1 MAQGLPTWS
10 SRLIALLERGLP
22 SALLEDHERRRRA
35 LLIEGTAWLVV
46 LACALTVPVIATTT
60 AGLGR
65 ITSLAADLGT
75 LALTLV
81 GPWLLRRTGTPTA
94 AGHWITGCVFA
105 GIVYAVSTTGV
116 FASPYWILLALV
128 PFLATQMAGRAAGHL
143 WGAICLVGVGLLFAA
158 DHFTDVLPQFHDPK
172 SYASTTAI
180 YGAMTILAVQGLG
193 YLADLAKD
201 EAIARAED
209 AAVQLEH
216 ADLEIERAR
225 ILAQQAV
232 AASSAKS
239 AFMATMSH
247 ELRTPL
253 NAVIGYAEM
262 LVEDA
267 DAHDLPDMRDDLV
280 KIVGA
285 SQHLLG
291 LIDDVL
297 DLSRVEAAKLDLR
310 RERFAAEEVAREV
323 VEALQPLA
331 RTRGNV
337 LELRAPLA
345 ALVADLD
352 RGRLRQV
359 LINLVG
365 NALKFTARGRVT
377 VHVRGETVDLAQFV
391 VFAVEDTGIGI
402 RDGDHRRIFE
412 PFTQV
417 DSSPRRRY
425 EGTGLGLALCK
436 NLVEMMG
443 GTIGVRS
450 EFGRGSVFTVR
461 LPAAAPAR
469 SAPAAPAAAC

>member
-1 MAQGLPTWS
+1 MAERQPPWA

-22 SALLEDHERRRRA
+22 PSLLEDHEMRRRA

-46 LACALTVPVIATTT
+46 LACALTVPVIAATTQ
-60 AGLGR
+60 GLGR
-65 ITSLAADLGT
+65 VTSLAADLGT

-81 GPWLLRRTGTPTA
+81 GPWLLRRRGTSAA

-105 GIVYAVSTTGV
+105 GVVYAVSTTGA
-116 FASPYWILLALV
+116 FASPYWILLAVV
-128 PFLATQMAGRAAGHL
+128 PFLAAQMAGRSAGHL
-143 WGAICLVGVGLLFAA
+143 WSAICLLGIGSLFAA
-158 DHFTDVLPQFHDPK
+158 DHFTDVLPQFHDPAN
-172 SYASTTAI
+172 YATTTAI
-180 YGAMTILAVQGLG
+180 YGAMTILAVHGLSH
-193 YLADLAKD
+193 LADLAKD
-201 EAIARAED
+201 EAIARAE
-209 AAVQLEH
+209 AASVQLEH

-267 DAHDLPDMRDDLV
+267 EAEGLHDMRDDLV

-310 RERFAAEEVAREV
+310 RDRFAAEELAREV
-323 VEALQPLA
+323 TEALQPLA
-331 RTRGNV
+331 RTRGNQ
-337 LELRAPLA
+337 LEVRAPPA
-345 ALVADLD
+345 SIVACLD
-352 RGRLRQV
+352 RGRLRQI

-377 VHVRGETVDLAQFV
+377 VHVRGETVDLAHFV

-450 EFGRGSVFTVR
+450 QFGHGSVFTVR
-461 LPAAAPAR
+461 LPAEAPGR
-469 SAPAAPAAAC
+469 YEPAAPDVAC

>member
-1 MAQGLPTWS
+1 MAKRQPTWS
-10 SRLIALLERGLP
+10 RRLIALLERGLP
-22 SALLEDHERRRRA
+22 PALLEDHEMRRQA

-46 LACALTVPVIATTT
+46 LACALTVPVIAGTTS
-60 AGLGR
+60 GIGR
-65 ITSLAADLGT
+65 ITSLAADVGT
-75 LALTLV
+75 LLLTLV
-81 GPWLLRRTGTPTA
+81 GPWLLRRRGTPVA

-105 GIVYAVSTTGV
+105 GTVYAVSTTGA
-116 FASPYWILLALV
+116 FASPYWILLAIV
-128 PFLATQMAGRAAGHL
+128 PFLAAQMAGRRAGHL
-143 WGAICLVGVGLLFAA
+143 WGAICLVGVCALFFA
-158 DHFTDVLPQFHDPK
+158 DHFTDVLPQFHDPDR
-172 SYASTTAI
+172 YATTTAI
-180 YGAMTILAVQGLG
+180 YGAMTILAVHGLSH
-193 YLADLAKD
+193 LADLAKD
-201 EAIARAED
+201 EAIARAE
-209 AAVQLEH
+209 AAAAQLEH

-232 AASSAKS
+232 AANSAKS

-267 DAHDLPDMRDDLV
+267 DAQGLPDMRDDLV

-297 DLSRVEAAKLDLR
+297 DLSRVEATKLDLR
-310 RERFAAEEVAREV
+310 REQFAPEDVAREV
-323 VEALQPLA
+323 TEALQPLA

-337 LELRAPLA
+337 LEVHGPPAPLHA
-345 ALVADLD
+345 TLD
-352 RGRLRQV
+352 RSRLRQV
-359 LINLVG
+359 LINLIG

-377 VHVRGETVDLAQFV
+377 VYVRGEEVGPARFV

-402 RDGDHRRIFE
+402 REGDHRRIFE

-436 NLVEMMG
+436 HLVEMMG
-443 GTIGVRS
+443 GSIGVRS
-450 EFGRGSVFTVR
+450 EFGHGSVFTVR
-461 LPAAAPAR
+461 LPAEPPAR
-469 SAPAAPAAAC
+469 AEPAAPAAAC

>member
-1 MAQGLPTWS
+1 MAQRPLTWS
-10 SRLIALLERGLP
+10 RRLIAVLERGLP
-22 SALLEDHERRRRA
+22 PALLEDHEMRRRA
-35 LLIEGTAWLVV
+35 LLIEGTAWLVI
-46 LACALTVPVIATTT
+46 LACALTVPVILATTT
-60 AGLGR
+60 GIGR

-75 LALTLV
+75 MLLTFV
-81 GPWLLRRTGTPTA
+81 GPGLLRLRGTPAA

-105 GIVYAVSTTGV
+105 GTLYAVSTTGA
-116 FASPYWILLALV
+116 FASPYWILLAIV
-128 PFLATQMAGRAAGHL
+128 PFLAAQMAGRSAGHL
-143 WGAICLVGVGLLFAA
+143 WGAICLVGVVALFAV
-158 DHFTDVLPQFHDPK
+158 DRFTGVLPQFHDPDLTG
-172 SYASTTAI
+172 STTAI
-180 YGAMTILAVQGLG
+180 YGAMTILAVHGLSH
-193 YLADLAKD
+193 LADLAKD
-201 EAIARAED
+201 EAIARAEA

-216 ADLEIERAR
+216 ADLEVERAR

-232 AASSAKS
+232 AASTAKS

-267 DAHDLPDMRDDLV
+267 DAQGLPDMRDDLV

-297 DLSRVEAAKLDLR
+297 DLSRVEATKLDLQ
-310 RERFAAEEVAREV
+310 REQFAAEDVAREV
-323 VEALQPLA
+323 AEALQPLA
-331 RTRGNV
+331 RTRGTA
-337 LELRAPLA
+337 LEVRPPAVPLITQ
-345 ALVADLD
+345 LD
-352 RGRLRQV
+352 RGRVRQV
-359 LINLVG
+359 LVNLVG

-377 VHVRGETVDLAQFV
+377 VYVRGEADGDAQFV

-402 RDGDHRRIFE
+402 REGDHKRIFE

-425 EGTGLGLALCK
+425 EGTGLGLSLCK
-436 NLVEMMG
+436 HLVEMMG

-450 EFGRGSVFTVR
+450 QVGQGSVFTVR
-461 LPAAAPAR
+461 LPVAAPGR
-469 SAPAAPAAAC
+469 SAPAAPDAAC